1 MFRHVFLAGLALWFI
16 GTLYFRLAP
25 SGLPS
30 PSLARTIPF
39 YAVSAVVA
47 LIVSR
52 LLMRWIGVPAEARP
66 AAAALFILPTLILD
80 AFATAFFPRV
90 FPNLPPGAAPTFG
103 GLMLVSAAGAVIG
116 AWLPR

>member
-1 MFRHVFLAGLALWFI
+1 MFRDIFLAGLALWFI